1 MWILWILRIHLPQS
15 PTTRTLSGIWDNTP
29 LPGLDLHG
37 RYHYPGAYDHQQPF
51 VQPTEMEVCCT
62 PLTTPPLFSVNTT
75 KVGTILHT
83 QNNGTNTPAPTTVR
97 CHSYPTDVDAFNKVS
112 VVFCKRDSSSSG
124 YLDCKEFWGATSL
137 TSSSVL
143 LPSQNKQLFNEIDK
157 DNSGQ
162 INHWWRTKWRW
173 CTMRCSK

>member
-83 QNNGTNTPAPTTVR
+83 QNNGTNTPAPTTVS

-112 VVFCKRDSSSSG
+112 AVFRKRDSSSSG
-124 YLDCKEFWGATSL
+124 YLDCKEFWGAFCDLFRFMYVPHISCSCPCPLPYL
-137 TSSSVL
+137 TDLILAFDKS
-143 LPSQNKQLFNEIDK
+143 KQAIVQWNR
-157 DNSGQ
+157 Q
-162 INHWWRTKWRW
+162 R
-173 CTMRCSK
+173 